1 MRKNYYEHQRTDK
14 PTPYEP
20 KKKYNHDGK
29 TITVKSINDLQ
40 ELALDYVSTKRGGT
54 YFEAFDMVRQLIGIL
69 EKQSRA
75 IEDIQRNYTI

>member
-1 MRKNYYEHQRTDK
+1 MRKNYYEYQRTDK

-20 KKKYNHDGK
+20 RKKYDHDGK
-29 TITVKSINDLQ
+29 TIPVKSVDDLQ
-40 ELALDYVSTKRGGT
+40 KLALDYVSTKRGGT
-54 YFEAFDMVRQLIGIL
+54 YFEAFDMVLQLTRVL